1 MRFLTCA
8 DSDADTAVGCG
19 GDDGDEDDEELN
31 GLRPPKDILG
41 LDFGAGWDKIR
52 NGCFLERS
60 PVWFTRRIRVAWYVA
75 CSSGGNESPAY
86 SREDEVC
93 LILT

>member
-41 LDFGAGWDKIR
+41 LDFGTRSGMVAFWKDRRSGLPEE
-52 NGCFLERS
+52 FERLGTS
-60 PVWFTRRIRVAWYVA
+60 LAAVGEMNLQRIPERMRLKFV
-75 CSSGGNESPAY
+75 
-86 SREDEVC
+86 
-93 LILT
+93 

>member
-19 GDDGDEDDEELN
+19 GDGGDEDDEELN

-41 LDFGAGWDKIR
+41 LDFELDGTGSRMAAFWKDRRSG
-52 NGCFLERS
+52 FLEEFERLGTS
-60 PVWFTRRIRVAWYVA
+60 LAAMGKMNLQP
-75 CSSGGNESPAY
+75 
-86 SREDEVC
+86 
-93 LILT
+93 ILERMR